1 MFWTKQIKKIYVN
14 RQVKN
19 SPLVENILSQLS
31 PLPFQVVNSL
41 EDVQSEL
48 RLAPDPIAE
57 GKRTLFLTKEK
68 AFIRPCPCTPGAVGC
83 GYWTLDINLNCP
95 LDCSYCLLQA
105 YFSLQP
111 LTIAVNRR
119 ELEAELK
126 TFFNRRNNQV
136 LRLGTG
142 ELSDSL
148 AFDSLTGQA
157 SFLADLFRDRKGVWL
172 ELKTKTASV
181 DSLLEIAPSDNIVVA
196 WSLNSRRIIASEEN
210 GSASLEERLKS
221 ACLAVEYGYK
231 VAFHFD
237 PVIYYSNWEREYEEV
252 IGELLDRVP
261 AGSIAWISLGTL
273 RFPGKLKE
281 IARERFPQSLIFEE
295 EFVKAWDGKFRYP
308 KPLRLKIYKKFKD
321 LFQTQGLSDRLY
333 LCMESPEVWR
343 EVKETNK
350 KGKLLASPF
359 SWLN

>member
-1 MFWTKQIKKIYVN
+1 MSWIKQLKKIYVN

-19 SPLVENILSQLS
+19 SPLVENILSRLVS
-31 PLPFQVVNSL
+31 IPFQLVDGL
-41 EDVQSEL
+41 EDIQSEL

-57 GKRTLFLTKEK
+57 SKRTLFLTREK
-68 AFIRPCPCTPGAVGC
+68 AFIRPCPCTRGAVGC
-83 GYWTLDINLNCP
+83 GYWTLDLDLNCP

-105 YFSLQP
+105 YFDLQP
-111 LTIAVNRR
+111 LTIAVNRH

-126 TFFNRRNNQV
+126 AFFGHRNSQV
-136 LRLGTG
+136 VRLGTG

-148 AFDSLTGQA
+148 ALDSITGQA
-157 SFLADLFRDRKGVWL
+157 SFLAGLFRQREGVWL
-172 ELKTKTASV
+172 ELKTKTASI
-181 DSLLEIAPSDNIVVA
+181 DSLLEISPPDKVVVA
-196 WSLNSRRIIASEEN
+196 WSLNSKRIIASEEN
-210 GSASLEERLKS
+210 GSASLEERLGS
-221 ACLAVEYGYK
+221 AARAVEHGYK

-237 PVIYYSNWEREYEEV
+237 PVIYYYNWEREYEEV
-252 IGELLDRVP
+252 IEELLEKVP

-281 IARERFPQSLIFEE
+281 IARERFSQSLIFEE
-295 EFVKAWDGKFRYP
+295 EFVRAWDGKFRYP

-321 LFQTQGLSDRLY
+321 LFQAQALSDRLY
-333 LCMESPEVWR
+333 LCMESPEVW
-343 EVKETNK
+343 KEFTRQNK